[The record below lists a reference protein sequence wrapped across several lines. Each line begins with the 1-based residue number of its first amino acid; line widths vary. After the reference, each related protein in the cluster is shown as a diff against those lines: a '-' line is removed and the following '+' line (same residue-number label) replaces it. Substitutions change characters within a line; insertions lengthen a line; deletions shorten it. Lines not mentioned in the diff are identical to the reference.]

1 MSSLFVELE
10 SGLGSSGV
18 LTRSRVT
25 VSPKKPLDAIISDL
39 SDAAALRRRT
49 TSPCREVAAA
59 EMRSPP
65 FLGRSVKRTLGR
77 EEGDIATG
85 GERQCPPS
93 SRWNSQARILKY
105 MTELFPGRTSEIGE
119 LLSILGEA
127 CDCIPPLLLY
137 GAAATGKTSIVC
149 EIMRV
154 LGRPHAYASCHS
166 CHNPRLLFESILNQ
180 LVGHIRSAANNYAS
194 VRRCERLPDFIEHLP
209 GACAEAMSC
218 QNSVKKQ
225 GISSSKKLQ
234 AEKPKEMVYLVID
247 NVELMRDWS
256 GGMMLLAA
264 LFKLSELTRLPYL
277 GLLFIS
283 RVGPDGIQAC
293 VTSREP
299 LPLYFRDY
307 NDSELAQIL
316 LLQQPNAEL
325 YASFLSAVLK
335 TFSRACRRVTELS
348 RSLEPLFQIYCEPIL
363 RGAAVGPDDQGK
375 RQRYGLLQPHIRPA
389 LSQTLIIGGSTP
401 DEQGSAG
408 RRGRR
413 KGRTKKTQFGRR
425 DANELGFELPMSSKY
440 LLLAAYIASRNAP
453 TLDASLFDSGE
464 GARSGGRRKRRSGAL
479 AVEKKEAEA
488 QKRQLRGPGSFP
500 LERMLA
506 IFRCIV
512 VEHDD
517 RYPNGLSHLLPSET
531 SQQTEE
537 AAAAAGGLLTEELT
551 ADVLMQV
558 TTLVSVNLLYKN
570 STNPLER
577 LTRYCCNIDSELI
590 QKIAR
595 SVNFPLSK
603 YLLGG

>member
-1 MSSLFVELE
+1 
-10 SGLGSSGV
+10 
-18 LTRSRVT
+18 
-25 VSPKKPLDAIISDL
+25 
-39 SDAAALRRRT
+39 
-49 TSPCREVAAA
+49 
-59 EMRSPP
+59 
-65 FLGRSVKRTLGR
+65 
-77 EEGDIATG
+77 
-85 GERQCPPS
+85 
-93 SRWNSQARILKY
+93 
-105 MTELFPGRTSEIGE
+105 
-119 LLSILGEA
+119 
-127 CDCIPPLLLY
+127 
-137 GAAATGKTSIVC
+137 
-149 EIMRV
+149 
-154 LGRPHAYASCHS
+154 
-166 CHNPRLLFESILNQ
+166 
-180 LVGHIRSAANNYAS
+180 
-194 VRRCERLPDFIEHLP
+194 
-209 GACAEAMSC
+209 MSC
-218 QNSVKKQ
+218 QKSVKKQ
-225 GISSSKKLQ
+225 GISSSKKIAPVSAPDQLQ

-325 YASFLSAVLK
+325 YASFLRY
-335 TFSRACRRVTELS
+335 FRAPSSMMSYQAEDFMLS
-348 RSLEPLFQIYCEPIL
+348 SQQLSIVNTHTVR
-363 RGAAVGPDDQGK
+363 PDDQGK
-375 RQRYGLLQPHIRPA
+375 RQRYSLLQPHIRPA

-408 RRGRR
+408 RRGRS
-413 KGRTKKTQFGRR
+413 KGHTKKTQFGGR

-464 GARSGGRRKRRSGAL
+464 GARSGGRRKRKEKRSRST
-479 AVEKKEAEA
+479 EASTE
-488 QKRQLRGPGSFP
+488 RGPGNFP

-537 AAAAAGGLLTEELT
+537 VAAAAGGDLTEELT

-590 QKIAR
+590 QKVCAFF
-595 SVNFPLSK
+595 SLQLTCFEVA
-603 YLLGG
+603 